1 MFMCPICLRTLNNQ
15 RNIKSG
21 LSENCSEMRPTTQGG
36 EKRKR
41 GTMNEI
47 MLDHYIT
54 EILNDY
60 RSGDINKKQA
70 IEDIM
75 SYGFTKK
82 HAKAILE
89 GK

>member
-1 MFMCPICLRTLNNQ
+1 MIVIRSI
-15 RNIKSG
+15 RNG
-21 LSENCSEMRPTTQGG
+21 
-36 EKRKR
+36 
-41 GTMNEI
+41 GTMNEVA
-47 MLDHYIT
+47 LDHYIT
-54 EILNDY
+54 EIINDY
-60 RSGDINKKQA
+60 RCGDINKKQA

>member
-1 MFMCPICLRTLNNQ
+1 MSGTALTSVITDI
-15 RNIKSG
+15 RNG
-21 LSENCSEMRPTTQGG
+21 
-36 EKRKR
+36 
-41 GTMNEI
+41 GTMNEVA
-47 MLDHYIT
+47 LDHYIT
-54 EILNDY
+54 EIINDY
-60 RSGDINKKQA
+60 RCGDINKKQA

>member
-1 MFMCPICLRTLNNQ
+1 MLT
-15 RNIKSG
+15 IKD
-21 LSENCSEMRPTTQGG
+21 G

-41 GTMNEI
+41 GKMNEVA
-47 MLDHYIT
+47 LDHYIT
-54 EILNDY
+54 EIINDY
-60 RSGDINKKQA
+60 ICGDINKTQA
-70 IEDIM
+70 IKEIM